1 MCLSIPGKVVFIS
14 GEEAK
19 VSIGGSFVNASLQLL
34 DGVKEGDYVIVHSGF
49 ALQKISEQEAKKTFD
64 LFKELKQFNDQLDRE
79 EGR

>member
-1 MCLSIPGKVVFIS
+1 MFIS